1 MAAALLIWRMA
12 TLYLGLIVGAA
23 AIAWLS
29 SVPRQAAAKDSLA
42 D

>member
-29 SVPRQAAAKDSLA
+29 SAPAQAAATDSVA

>member
-29 SVPRQAAAKDSLA
+29 GAPPQATSTDSLL